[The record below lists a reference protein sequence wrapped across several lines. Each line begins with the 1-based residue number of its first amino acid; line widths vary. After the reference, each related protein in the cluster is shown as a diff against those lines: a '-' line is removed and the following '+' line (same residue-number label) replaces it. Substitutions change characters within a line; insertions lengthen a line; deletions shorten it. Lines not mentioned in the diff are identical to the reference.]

1 MRPWLS
7 IATPNTGPPRRGAL
21 RVPAEAVASMLWC
34 SSARLCF
41 VAGCVGWED
50 LVVTLLSVGDDGGW
64 FLCWRR
70 ARMLCWL
77 VLCVLTLGLP
87 FR

>member
-1 MRPWLS
+1 
-7 IATPNTGPPRRGAL
+7 
-21 RVPAEAVASMLWC
+21 MLWC
-34 SSARLCF
+34 ALARLCF
-41 VAGCVGWED
+41 AAGCVGWED